1 MFVRVK
7 PNNAIAR
14 ASPNA
19 KLSVEKQERKKCAK
33 KPLNILDGI

>member
-1 MFVRVK
+1 MK
-7 PNNAIAR
+7 PPNNAIAR

-19 KLSVEKQERKKCAK
+19 KLRVEKQERKKFA